1 METLGYLGFG
11 LSPHG
16 KMEDSDVII
25 FLVDSDGNAEFTVS
39 SKIRLHD
46 FPDVVGEGGGSSKCG
61 LFLKQKPTKLIFDPR
76 GSFVPSFDH
85 LITWSLCTRFCSE

>member
-46 FPDVVGEGGGSSKCG
+46 FPDVAGEGGEFKMWT
-61 LFLKQKPTKLIFDPR
+61 F
-76 GSFVPSFDH
+76 
-85 LITWSLCTRFCSE
+85 SEAKTHKINF